1 EALSPGKLSSY
12 NLKYPSTKL
21 INMYGITET
30 TVHVTYKDITA
41 SDIVSNISNIGT
53 AIPTLRCYVLDDN
66 QQLLPVGVSGE
77 LYVGGDGVSRGY
89 LNRDE

>member
-1 EALSPGKLSSY
+1 EEDQKSSESQLDLRYVIFGGEALSPGKLSSY

-53 AIPTLRCYVLDDN
+53 AIPTLR
-66 QQLLPVGVSGE
+66 
-77 LYVGGDGVSRGY
+77 
-89 LNRDE
+89 